1 MGSPVLPTQV
11 GRLLQEIDREA
22 PEGVVTAKHLDRMP
36 YVEAC
41 IKEALRIYS
50 PAALLGRQLGEA
62 TVINGHT
69 IPKGTGVMVR
79 IHCAQ
84 LHCKIGR
91 ICLLSEQTMS
101 RA

>member
-1 MGSPVLPTQV
+1 M
-11 GRLLQEIDREA
+11 LQELDREA
-22 PEGVVTAKHLDRMP
+22 PEGDVTAKHLDRMP

-50 PAALLGRQLGEA
+50 PAALLGRQLSEA

-79 IHCAQ
+79 VLCAQ
-84 LHCKIGR
+84 FGCKIGR
-91 ICLLSEQTMS
+91 IRLLCEQIEHRT
-101 RA
+101 